1 MTQDEINAVKKA
13 AEKMRKQESNQ
24 DEIIRFA
31 IQCRLVTTGNRDGL
45 YMDALTE
52 FAKLVA
58 AKAFQNGYEKGVAG
72 FNEAVSLEREACKAL
87 AKEYAAEYKEG
98 GRLYPMLNGSI
109 TKTAA
114 TACDHIVYIIGER
127 GRT

>member
-1 MTQDEINAVKKA
+1 MT
-13 AEKMRKQESNQ
+13 Q

-58 AKAFQNGYEKGVAG
+58 AKA
-72 FNEAVSLEREACKAL
+72 EAKEREAC
-87 AKEYAAEYKEG
+87 AKVCDEFCY
-98 GRLYPMLNGSI
+98 GS
-109 TKTAA
+109 TKVLVERAIRA
-114 TACDHIVYIIGER
+114 RGEA
-127 GRT
+127 